1 MEIYNEEVRD
11 LLSKEMKKSLEVK
24 ERADIGVYVKDLSGY
39 VVNNADDLDN
49 IMKLG
54 NKNRATG
61 ATKMNVESSRSHAIF
76 SITVESSET
85 DDKGAEHVKMGKLQL
100 VDLAVSSYSNS
111 CYKVSLYF
119 FSLNKHFDHII
130 STCKKS
136 LDKLLMVQ
144 NLHTIIVEE
153 NRMSFGFELKCE
165 NTVNM
170 N

>member
-11 LLSKEMKKSLEVK
+11 LLAKEMKKSLEVK

-100 VDLAVSSYSNS
+100 VDLAVSTHVD
-111 CYKVSLYF
+111 CF
-119 FSLNKHFDHII
+119 II
-130 STCKKS
+130 TCKMS
-136 LDKLLMVQ
+136 FDKLKFQ
-144 NLHTIIVEE
+144 NGLNWRIVIFFTIVEE
-153 NRMSFGFELKCE
+153 NITSVTIELKNCRLISIYTRVE
-165 NTVNM
+165 N
-170 N
+170 

>member
-1 MEIYNEEVRD
+1 MFRFLVRVSYMEIYNEEVRD
-11 LLSKEMKKSLEVK
+11 LLAKETKKSLEVK

-100 VDLAVSSYSNS
+100 VDLAVCVYLKRPYSN
-111 CYKVSLYF
+111 KTE
-119 FSLNKHFDHII
+119 FSTLIQKCTF
-130 STCKKS
+130 S
-136 LDKLLMVQ
+136 MG
-144 NLHTIIVEE
+144 NLI
-153 NRMSFGFELKCE
+153 C
-165 NTVNM
+165 
-170 N
+170 